1 MEKQLLA
8 GKYPANID
16 IDKVQFLSVCCK
28 WGTHK
33 YEPPHFKHVQKIL
46 QLAMG
51 NDVNAAQGVGVM
63 AMRLGGAAAQVST
76 LRCHHLRFELV
87 SSCFYTFWIIFLD
100 NPVQYYAIL
109 CYPLL
114 SFVKILIQYGCQ

>member
-33 YEPPHFKHVQKIL
+33 YEPPHFKHAQTCSEDI
-46 QLAMG
+46 
-51 NDVNAAQGVGVM
+51 AARNG
-63 AMRLGGAAAQVST
+63 
-76 LRCHHLRFELV
+76 
-87 SSCFYTFWIIFLD
+87 
-100 NPVQYYAIL
+100 
-109 CYPLL
+109 
-114 SFVKILIQYGCQ
+114 K